1 MEIKNLKEI
10 DITKVVRNIDLV
22 IPAQSAKLS
31 QPVGPMLGQVKIKI
45 KDFCNSFNEV
55 TNIYELELP
64 LKVIVFIYKNDSFN
78 YIVKPPSTTFLIK
91 NYYLL
96 NNKVGISLL
105 DLYKVMLIKHKEL
118 NLVSKKLIFRNVL
131 ILTKLMKIK
140 IIN

>member
-10 DITKVVRNIDLV
+10 DISKVVRSIDLV

-45 KDFCNSFNEV
+45 KDFCNSFNET
-55 TNIYELELP
+55 TNLYEPELP

-78 YIVKPPSTTFLIK
+78 YIVKSPSTTFLIK

-96 NNKVGISLL
+96 NEKNGVSLL
-105 DLYKVMLIKHKEL
+105 DLYKVMLIKHQEL
-118 NLVSKKLIFRNVL
+118 KLVSKKLIFRNIL

>member
-10 DITKVVRNIDLV
+10 DISKVVRSIDLV

-45 KDFCNSFNEV
+45 KDFCNSFNET
-55 TNIYELELP
+55 TNLYEPELP
-64 LKVIVFIYKNDSFN
+64 LKVIVFIYKNDSCID
-78 YIVKPPSTTFLIK
+78 IVKPPSTTFLIK

-96 NNKVGISLL
+96 NEKNGVSLL
-105 DLYKVMLIKHKEL
+105 DLYKVMLIKHQEL
-118 NLVSKKLIFRNVL
+118 KLVSKKLIFRNIL

>member
-10 DITKVVRNIDLV
+10 DISKVVRSIDLV
-22 IPAQSAKLS
+22 IPAQNAKLS

-45 KDFCNSFNEV
+45 KDFCNSFNET
-55 TNIYELELP
+55 TNLYEPELP

-96 NNKVGISLL
+96 NEKNGVSLL
-105 DLYKVMLIKHKEL
+105 DLYKVMLIKHQEL
-118 NLVSKKLIFRNVL
+118 KLISKKLIFRNIL

>member
-55 TNIYELELP
+55 TNLYELELP

-96 NNKVGISLL
+96 NEKNGVSLL
-105 DLYKVMLIKHKEL
+105 DLYKVMLIKHQEL
-118 NLVSKKLIFRNVL
+118 KLVSKKLIFRNIL

>member
-10 DITKVVRNIDLV
+10 DISKIVRSIDLV

-55 TNIYELELP
+55 TNLYELELP

-96 NNKVGISLL
+96 NEKNGVSLL
-105 DLYKVMLIKHKEL
+105 DLYKVMLIKHQEL
-118 NLVSKKLIFRNVL
+118 KLVSKKLIFRNIL

>member
-105 DLYKVMLIKHKEL
+105 DLYKIMLIKHKEL